1 MCKRVLVA
9 GLLAG
14 IALLG
19 AACGAPSSAV
29 STAAPPTAALAQPT
43 TASAQ
48 TAPAPATLITPFLT
62 RVPAESIAKVLR
74 IGTSTYPDVIDPQ
87 KSSLVGEINILQLA
101 YEGLVRLDEKGQIQ
115 PGASDKWAISPDGK
129 IATFHLREG
138 LRRSDGTPMGCAD
151 FEYALKREV
160 DPFTTGKLY
169 TSLVTEIKGAKELL
183 EYGQTTESDELDR
196 AHVQQLYANYGVRC
210 TAPRTLE
217 IEFVAPSSFWQY
229 IASTWVTF
237 PTDRRAVEKDPD
249 KWWSK
254 AANHAGN
261 GPFKFALIEEGK
273 RIVLEA
279 NPYYWGGRP
288 KLDRIELHYDT
299 NTKKL
304 FEAFTHGELELV
316 AVAPEWLET
325 IEATPSLQASL
336 LRYPAAKTI
345 ALAFNNSRRPF
356 DDRNVRLAFSQAF
369 DREGWA
375 REIYKN
381 TLHPYTRWIPPG
393 VPGSQVDKPG
403 VPDTD
408 FAAAV
413 KTLVENGYAALGSTL
428 SNPKVDCD
436 KLGELELTY
445 PASMTNHVRFKFI
458 AENFERVI
466 GCPVTLEPVEPT
478 VYATLYKDVRTR
490 PQMSVQGW
498 IQDYPHAQNWL
509 STYWVC
515 GSFSEMYGYCN
526 PTLDQMLHQ
535 ADQTTELEPALEK
548 YMAAEDLMLND
559 VPAAFSGYAE
569 NLFLVAP
576 YLRGL
581 AQHTSSSD
589 GIWPGSYGPILEYD
603 VDLSKTPANYPR
615 Q

>member
-1 MCKRVLVA
+1 MCNPMSVA

-14 IALLG
+14 FALLL
-19 AACGAPSSAV
+19 AACGAPTLPAP
-29 STAAPPTAALAQPT
+29 TAAPPIAAPAQAT

-48 TAPAPATLITPFLT
+48 AATPLAPRAS
-62 RVPAESIAKVLR
+62 AESVVKVLR
-74 IGTSTYPDVIDPQ
+74 IGASTYPDVIDPQ

-115 PGASDKWAISPDGK
+115 PGAADKWALAPDGK
-129 IATFHLREG
+129 TATFHLREG

-160 DPFTTGKLY
+160 DPFTTGKIY
-169 TSLVTEIKGAKELL
+169 TSLVTEIKGANELL
-183 EYGQTTESDELDR
+183 KYGQMTESDKLDR
-196 AHVQQLYANYGVRC
+196 AQVEQLYANYGVRC
-210 TAPRTLE
+210 TGPRTLE
-217 IEFVAPSSFWQY
+217 VELVAPSSFWQY

-237 PTDRRAVEKDPD
+237 PTDRRSVDKDPD
-249 KWWSK
+249 KWWTQ

-273 RIVLEA
+273 RIILEA

-288 KLDRIELHYDT
+288 KLDRIELHYDAD
-299 NTKKL
+299 TKKL
-304 FEAFTHGELELV
+304 FEAFTRGDLELV
-316 AVAPEWLET
+316 AVAPEWLDT
-325 IEATPSLQASL
+325 IEATPNLKASL

-356 DDRNVRLAFSQAF
+356 DDRNVRSAFSQAF
-369 DREGWA
+369 DRAGWA

-393 VPGSQVDKPG
+393 IPGSQSDKSG

-408 FAAAV
+408 FEAAV
-413 KTLVENGYAALGSTL
+413 KTLVENGYGALGSTPA
-428 SNPKVDCD
+428 NPKVDCY
-436 KLGELELTY
+436 KLGDLKLTY
-445 PASMTNHVRFKFI
+445 PASLTNHVRFKFI
-458 AENFERVI
+458 ADNFVRVI
-466 GCPVTLEPVEPT
+466 GCPVTLDPVEPT
-478 VYATLYKDVRTR
+478 MYATLYKDVRTQ

-498 IQDYPHAQNWL
+498 IQDYPHPQNWL

-526 PTLDQMLHQ
+526 PNLDRMLRE

-548 YMAAEDLMLND
+548 YMAAEDVLLND
-559 VPAAFSGYAE
+559 VPAAFSGYGE
-569 NLFLVAP
+569 NLFLAAP
-576 YLRGL
+576 YLRGP
-581 AQHTSSSD
+581 AQYTSSSD

-603 VDLSKTPANYPR
+603 VDLSKTSTTYPK